1 MNAFYHFMGSK
12 HYKDYSDVIAV
23 WVIKKIY
30 TLTKVTNGPVNI
42 YLFQVNNRSTR
53 NWCEICSELTIKKL
67 EWCQWRH
74 SGVFI
79 VNFEHTSHHFLLLL
93 FDFEQVNFLLGRKV
107 SLATFDDMR
116 QNNLMSSCTQEYNGK
131 VNMWVKILIKNK

>member
-1 MNAFYHFMGSK
+1 MSSK

-30 TLTKVTNGPVNI
+30 TKVTNDPVNI

-67 EWCQWRH
+67 E
-74 SGVFI
+74 
-79 VNFEHTSHHFLLLL
+79 
-93 FDFEQVNFLLGRKV
+93 
-107 SLATFDDMR
+107 
-116 QNNLMSSCTQEYNGK
+116 
-131 VNMWVKILIKNK
+131 